1 MQKETQV
8 NCVGELKMTF
18 ELLGIPWQYILLGIG
33 LCIGL
38 YFVYRLLK
46 IAIKWAV
53 IIGVL
58 AWLVIYIL
66 NNYDVQQIAIGIF
79 LIVAVVGVV
88 GAVLALSGRKG
99 DVRDLGYQ
107 FEMGKKI
114 AEDGYKRSR
123 EGKFGGVI

>member
-1 MQKETQV
+1 
-8 NCVGELKMTF
+8 MTL
-18 ELLGIPWQYILLGIG
+18 ELLGISWQYILLGIG
-33 LCIGL
+33 IIIAL
-38 YFVYRLLK
+38 YVVYKLLK

-53 IIGVL
+53 IIGIL

-99 DVRDLGYQ
+99 DVRDVGYQ

-114 AEDGYKRSR
+114 AEDGYNRTRK
-123 EGKFGGVI
+123 GKFGGVV